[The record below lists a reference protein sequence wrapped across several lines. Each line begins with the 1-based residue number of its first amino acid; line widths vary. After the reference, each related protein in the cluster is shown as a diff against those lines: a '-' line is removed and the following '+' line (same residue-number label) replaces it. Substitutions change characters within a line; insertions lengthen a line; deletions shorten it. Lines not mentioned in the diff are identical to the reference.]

1 VSTKKESAGLLMYR
15 IRDGRLEV
23 FIVHPG
29 GPYFARKDDG
39 VWGIP
44 KGSVGEKEDK
54 LAAAVR
60 EFAEET
66 GIQPNGDFIPLGS
79 ITQRSGKIVHAWAF
93 AGDWDG
99 REPIKSNN
107 FPLEWPPGSGQTR
120 EFPEVDRAG
129 FFSVRG
135 ARKKMIAAQA
145 VLIDRLEAHLAGT
158 DLRHESRGKS

>member
-1 VSTKKESAGLLMYR
+1 MPTKKESAGLLMYR
-15 IRDGRLEV
+15 IRDGQLEV

-29 GPYFARKDDG
+29 GPYFTRKDDG

-44 KGSVGEKEDK
+44 KGSVGENEDK

-66 GIQPNGDFIPLGS
+66 GIQPNGEFVPLGS
-79 ITQRSGKIVHAWAF
+79 ITQRSGKIVYAWAF
-93 AGDWDG
+93 VGDWDG
-99 REPIKSNN
+99 KEPIKSNR

-129 FFSVRG
+129 FFSTHG

-145 VLIDRLEAHLAGT
+145 VLIDRLEEYLAGT
-158 DLRHESRGKS
+158 R